1 MTSAAVFDLDRTLL
15 SGGSGP
21 VIAAAL
27 QRVGLGP
34 DRSIPGGDAIFR
46 FYEIVGETYPSM
58 LLARQAASLSKDWP
72 VEEVAAA
79 AEAAGKELEALV
91 LPYARATIEEHR
103 AAGDRLVL
111 ATTTPE
117 HLVAPF
123 AQRLGFD
130 TVVATRYGTTDGR
143 YDGTIVGDFMW
154 GRAKARGVKAWA
166 EHERVDLRASSAY
179 SDSYYDVPLLSAG
192 GHPTAVNPDARL
204 AALARLRDWPIRYF
218 DAPEGVPKVAGL
230 VEPQVVAMP
239 LAIPEL
245 LPLAR
250 LRISGVEHLPKTGGA
265 IIAFNH
271 RSYFDSTAMA
281 YLLSQHG
288 RPARFL
294 GKKEVFDAPI
304 VGQLAKWMG
313 GIRVDRGTGSDEP
326 LELAAEALRAGE
338 MVSIAPQGTIPRGPA
353 FFEPE
358 LKARWGAARLAAL
371 SGVDVIPVGL
381 WGTEK
386 VWPRN
391 QRLPNVPLWWRR
403 PEVLVTVGPPVS
415 GLSGD
420 PDADTRRI
428 MEAIVDLLP
437 PEARQPYEPTHE
449 ELMATYPPG
458 YEGDPSA
465 ESDRR
470 PGTDT

>member
-1 MTSAAVFDLDRTLL
+1 MKRAAVFDLDRTLL

-27 QRVGLGP
+27 RRVGLGP
-34 DRSIPGGDAIFR
+34 DRSLPGGDAIFR
-46 FYEIVGETYPSM
+46 FYEVVGETYPSM
-58 LLARQAASLSKDWP
+58 LLARQAASLSRGWP
-72 VEEVAAA
+72 VEEVGAA
-79 AEAAGKELEALV
+79 AEAAAKELDGLV
-91 LPYARATIEEHR
+91 LPYARAAIEEHR
-103 AAGDRLVL
+103 EAGDRLVL

-123 AQRLGFD
+123 AARLGFD
-130 TVVATRYGTTDGR
+130 TVVATRYGVSDGA
-143 YDGTIVGDFMW
+143 YDGSIDGDFMW
-154 GRAKARGVKAWA
+154 GRAKARGVRAWA
-166 EHERVDLRASSAY
+166 EHEQVDLRSSSAY
-179 SDSYYDVPLLSAG
+179 SDSYYDVPLLSAV

-204 AALARLRDWPIRYF
+204 AAIARLREWPIRYF

-230 VEPQVVAMP
+230 VEPQQVAMP
-239 LAIPEL
+239 LAMPEL

-250 LRISGVEHLPKTGGA
+250 LRITGVEHLPDTGGA

-294 GKKEVFDAPI
+294 GKKEVFDAPL
-304 VGQLAKWMG
+304 VGQIARWMG

-338 MVSIAPQGTIPRGPA
+338 LVSMAPQGTIPRGPA
-353 FFEPE
+353 FFETE
-358 LKARWGAARLAAL
+358 LRARWGCARLAAM
-371 SGVDVIPVGL
+371 SGAPVIPVGL
-381 WGTEK
+381 WGTEQ
-386 VWPRN
+386 VWPRS
-391 QRLPNVPLWWRR
+391 QRLPTVPLWWRR
-403 PEVLVTVGPPVS
+403 PEVLVTVGAPVT
-415 GLSGD
+415 GLTGD
-420 PDADTRRI
+420 ADADTTRI

-437 PEARQPYEPTHE
+437 PEAREPKEPTRE
-449 ELMATYPPG
+449 ELLATFPPG
-458 YEGDPSA
+458 YDGDPSA